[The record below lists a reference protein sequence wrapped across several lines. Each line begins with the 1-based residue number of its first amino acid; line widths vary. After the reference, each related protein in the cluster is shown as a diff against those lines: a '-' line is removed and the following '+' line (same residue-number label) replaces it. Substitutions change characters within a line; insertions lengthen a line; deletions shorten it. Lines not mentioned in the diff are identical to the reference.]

1 MTQIQM
7 DDESSSREDVCD
19 NDDEM
24 LIDED
29 DISGVINDSKN
40 NENSCSDGGHN
51 NMPPMKSSDKDL
63 FKAPDMSDVVVKRP
77 DKPHA
82 ASPGS
87 AGCSLGIYNNG
98 STTTSNVVLLNNDT
112 IQENSQQQSQNEHS
126 EGNSE
131 ELSLFLSQS
140 QKNVNGIEHES
151 NNSKGIVSGE
161 NQGENQ
167 EMVNQLNH
175 KNGDRENEEMSL
187 QLSLENRDIS
197 TNDQITENS
206 DSNGNSSSG
215 GNSSSNINN
224 NSNNNDKSHAIS
236 QISQLEI
243 DHESEYQIANM
254 AEIAV
259 RDETIPQ
266 QKDQMLLVSQSQSIE
281 NTPNL
286 ILSTP
291 INKST
296 GEGGIAKYGIR
307 QLMAYIFEKLAFNKL
322 KKNMRAVEINV
333 LPAKNEESGENNE
346 INSSLTQPHLSIS
359 QPTSTHEK
367 VQNNVGENVVICI
380 NHNNIDSQG
389 MISLSYV
396 SSAYEESQSQAKIA
410 SVIARNTKIYQKKGH
425 LVEKDAVVSAPL
437 KVTQPGELDRQ
448 NIKCIESSLTP
459 TNRDGTPS

>member
-1 MTQIQM
+1 MSELFENNNNAGKDVPSMTQVQMEEDEEEEFYPSKRHTNNANSHDNMVEMTQIQM
-7 DDESSSREDVCD
+7 DDESSSGEDVCD
-19 NDDEM
+19 NDDEIVFDNENDTM

-63 FKAPDMSDVVVKRP
+63 FKAPDMPDVVVKRP

-82 ASPGS
+82 PSPGS

-140 QKNVNGIEHES
+140 QKNVNEIEHES
-151 NNSKGIVSGE
+151 NNSKAVVSGE

-167 EMVNQLNH
+167 EMGNQLNH

-197 TNDQITENS
+197 TNDQIAENS

-215 GNSSSNINN
+215 GNSSSDINN
-224 NSNNNDKSHAIS
+224 DSNNNNNNDKSHAIS
-236 QISQLEI
+236 QIAQLEI

-291 INKST
+291 INKNT
-296 GEGGIAKYGIR
+296 GEGVISKNGIR
-307 QLMAYIFEKLAFNKL
+307 QLMA
-322 KKNMRAVEINV
+322 
-333 LPAKNEESGENNE
+333 
-346 INSSLTQPHLSIS
+346 
-359 QPTSTHEK
+359 
-367 VQNNVGENVVICI
+367 
-380 NHNNIDSQG
+380 
-389 MISLSYV
+389 
-396 SSAYEESQSQAKIA
+396 
-410 SVIARNTKIYQKKGH
+410 
-425 LVEKDAVVSAPL
+425 
-437 KVTQPGELDRQ
+437 
-448 NIKCIESSLTP
+448 
-459 TNRDGTPS
+459 